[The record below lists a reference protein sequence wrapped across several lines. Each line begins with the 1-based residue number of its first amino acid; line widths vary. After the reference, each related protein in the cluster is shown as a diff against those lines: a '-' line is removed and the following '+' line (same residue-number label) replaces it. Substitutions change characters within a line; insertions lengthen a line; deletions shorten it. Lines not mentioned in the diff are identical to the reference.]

1 MDSFLTLTKVFFLSG
16 ISTNRKTNSQRP
28 VFKQLGIM
36 ALVFTGISLFY
47 NISMFFAVNQSA
59 EGALGVYRDIL
70 LFVLTIASFF
80 TVVMTFNQMQTAL
93 FNSKD
98 FEFVESLPVRSSV
111 VIAAKISSVLIFCIA
126 EDIIIFMPS
135 LVLYLVFTGDVFT
148 SVLGFIAMFFVSLVP
163 LLLSSLLGTLVAL
176 LTKRL
181 KKKNVFQIIVYLMY
195 FVVAFSVSFS
205 MSGSSF
211 VNRSGITK
219 AMPHIILFKNAVEGR
234 NILPFLGFI
243 GVNLAAFAAVVAFI
257 ALLYRPVN
265 SIKERTGG
273 GAYKAKKSGDSKLG
287 LILFKK
293 DLKMLTGKAN
303 YFINSV
309 FGSILYPIYSI
320 MFMFM
325 NNANSDGGK
334 FLGVMVLTIPVM
346 GIIMN
351 SITNSTLSS
360 ISLEGKSFENLLS
373 YPVSAKEIIRS
384 KIRVG
389 FFVPSI
395 ISIVGSSLILV
406 MLGVKNVLGGLTW
419 PTLAAIY
426 LAPQFA
432 LMYASVTGMLCN
444 LRWPKIHFENEI
456 QVIKNSRSALFGM
469 LFIFLPGMVAG
480 GIVFVLNFISPLASL
495 IALAAV
501 YAAMILTVSLILRIN
516 GEKLFANVVL
526 K

>member
-1 MDSFLTLTKVFFLSG
+1 MDNYLTLTKVFFLSG
-16 ISTNRKTNSQRP
+16 ISTNRKANSQRP

-36 ALVFTGISLFY
+36 AAVFTAISLFY
-47 NISMFFAVNQSA
+47 NFTMFKAVDAAA

-98 FEFVESLPVRSSV
+98 FEFVESLPVKSST
-111 VIAAKISSVLIFCIA
+111 VIAAKITSVLVYCIG
-126 EDIIIFMPS
+126 EDIIIFLPTV
-135 LVLYLVFTGDVFT
+135 VLYLVFTGDVFV
-148 SVLGFIAMFFVSLVP
+148 SAHGLIAMFFVSLVP
-163 LLLSSLLGTLVAL
+163 LLVSSLLGTLVAL
-176 LTKRL
+176 LTKKL

-195 FVVAFSVSFS
+195 FILAFSVSFS
-205 MSGSSF
+205 VNGSSF
-211 VNRSGITK
+211 VNRAEIAK
-219 AMPHIILFKNAVEGR
+219 AMPHLLLFRNAIANRDV
-234 NILPFLGFI
+234 LSFLLFI
-243 GVNLAAFAAVVAFI
+243 GVNLAAFAAVVAVI
-257 ALLYRPVN
+257 SLLYKPIN
-265 SIKERTGG
+265 SIRERTGG
-273 GAYKAKKSGDSKLG
+273 GAYKEVRSGGSKLAMI
-287 LILFKK
+287 LIKK
-293 DLKMLTGKAN
+293 DLKMLTGKPN
-303 YFINSV
+303 YFINSI

-351 SITNSTLSS
+351 SITNSTLAS

-501 YAAMILTVSLILRIN
+501 YTAMVLTSTMILKKHE
-516 GEKLFANVVL
+516 EKLFAAVIA